1 MRHGPVPRSHRGYL
15 SRLVAVLTVTAAAI
29 AGVTVPTAPAV
40 AVVTSYAMIGDSI
53 TWQATANLEAAIPG
67 IRVDGVI
74 GRTFSQVNDAFD
86 SMIGQG
92 SPDVL
97 IIALGTNPPMTQSQ
111 VDAFMERA
119 GAIEA
124 VFFVNI
130 RIPRDWEASTNDL
143 IDGLGQQYANVTVID
158 WFGFSSTRPEVFN
171 SSGFHLSDEGKPVY
185 ANFIAASVFEGS
197 GPCDPPT
204 QTEEG
209 SAGVGVVDP
218 ASGVWYLRDPLTGLT
233 TSFYYGNPGDVPM
246 MGDWDG
252 DGVDSPGLYRRSD
265 GYVYLRNL
273 NTQGNA
279 DIAFLFGNP
288 GDLPVPGDFDGDG
301 SDTVSLYRPS
311 EQRFYIINS
320 LGSGGEGLGAADFDL
335 SFGQPGDQP
344 FAGDFDGDGSDTV
357 GTYGPTTG
365 LVSLHSFPGSTFLY
379 GSPGD
384 QVLLAS
390 FEGDSVETIGLYRE
404 SSSVFFLRSSNTTG
418 NATHTFRYGR
428 QGFSPIAGLFG
439 ELSGLSDPPSPL
451 GCDYR

>member
-1 MRHGPVPRSHRGYL
+1 MGALGRTIVALTIAVTTLSVVQQPRAS
-15 SRLVAVLTVTAAAI
+15 AA
-29 AGVTVPTAPAV
+29 
-40 AVVTSYAMIGDSI
+40 VTSYAMIGDSI
-53 TWQATANLEAAIPG
+53 TWQATADLEAAIPG

-74 GRTFSQVNDAFD
+74 GRTFSQVDDAFD
-86 SMIGQG
+86 AMIGQAL
-92 SPDVL
+92 PDIL

-111 VDAFMERA
+111 VDTFMERA
-119 GAIEA
+119 GAIES

-143 IDGLGQQYANVTVID
+143 INDLPQRYANISVID
-158 WFGFSSTRPEVFN
+158 WYGFSSTRPGVFN

-185 ANFIAASVFEGS
+185 ADFIAASLLAES
-197 GPCDPPT
+197 EPCDSPT
-204 QTEEG
+204 QIEPD

-233 TSFYYGNPGDVPM
+233 TSFYFGNPGDVPM

-252 DGVDSPGLYRRSD
+252 DGVDTPGLYRRSD
-265 GYVYLRNL
+265 GYVYLRNS

-288 GDLPVPGDFDGDG
+288 GDLPVPGDFNGDG
-301 SDTVSLYRPS
+301 SDTVSLYRPNE
-311 EQRFYIINS
+311 EQFYVINS
-320 LGSGGEGLGAADFDL
+320 LGSGGGGLGAADFDL

-357 GTYGPTTG
+357 GTYGPTTS
-365 LVSLHSFPGSTFLY
+365 LVSLDSFPRSTFLY

-384 QVLLAS
+384 QALVAS

-404 SSSVFFLRSSNTTG
+404 DSSTFFLRSSNTSG

-428 QGFSPIAGLFG
+428 QGLLPIAGFFG
-439 ELSGLSDPPSPL
+439 ELSGESDPPSPF
-451 GCDYR
+451 GCDFR